1 MFLRWCA
8 KIWVTHPFACE
19 LETRAK
25 YPGKRY
31 FSIWQT
37 TDPWGRIWEMTRDS
51 RELRK
56 TPLNE
61 DLPAHVCAGKTE
73 RWCIV
78 PAQSPSD
85 RETLTLYEALSRA
98 GGNEGRQKVR
108 QDPMANQ
115 E

>member
-1 MFLRWCA
+1 
-8 KIWVTHPFACE
+8 
-19 LETRAK
+19 
-25 YPGKRY
+25 
-31 FSIWQT
+31 
-37 TDPWGRIWEMTRDS
+37 MTRDS

-78 PAQSPSD
+78 LAQSPSD

-98 GGNEGRQKVR
+98 
-108 QDPMANQ
+108 
-115 E
+115 